1 MEESM
6 KCEECGGQM
15 TTERNAVRRYDIGGL
30 PHVVLQGVEV
40 SRCQKCGKE
49 EVAIPRMGQLHHVI
63 AMCLVKQPRMLAP
76 VEIRFLRK
84 HTGYSTGEFAQV
96 MGVAR
101 ETVSRWETGG
111 KPMSPVADRL
121 LRVVVLTHEPTEDYA
136 KKDEQDASVVQDL
149 LESLND
155 TPTPETLSPVPM
167 RNSGTRWTATA
178 DGGRLAGV

>member
-1 MEESM
+1 M

-15 TTERNAVRRYDIGGL
+15 IVERDAVRRYDIGGL

-49 EVAIPRMGQLHHVI
+49 EVAIPRLGQLHHVI
-63 AMCLVKQPRMLAP
+63 AMYLVRQPRMLAP

-84 HTGYSTGEFAQV
+84 HTGYTTGEFAQI

-111 KPMSPVADRL
+111 QPMGPVADRL

-136 KKDEQDASVVQDL
+136 AKDGADASAVSDL

-155 TPTPETLSPVPM
+155 TPIPETLSPVPL
-167 RNSGTRWTATA
+167 RNNGKRWTAETK
-178 DGGRLAGV
+178 GRRLAGV